1 MPSKPAPSFRSGRTV
16 IARKVGVM
24 IFHNFQLLD
33 AAGPISTFEMPARE
47 LKPPP
52 YDLQVIAP
60 LDNGPAAVR
69 SSSGASMHAA
79 PLPRDPKFDTL
90 IVAGGVGTRK
100 AMIDPRVQQFLAK
113 AAKTSRRICSVCSGA
128 YILAAAGLLDG
139 KRATTHW
146 SRTPDFRER
155 FPQVKLDPDC
165 IYTRDGKVWT
175 SAGITAGIDLSLAL
189 IADDLGEDIS
199 RSAAQQLVVYHR
211 RPGGQS
217 QFSAMLEIER
227 TEGRFTP
234 LLAWMRERLDEALSV
249 EDLAHQ
255 ANMSP
260 RNFARAFA
268 AETGVTPAKAVERLR
283 LETAREQVEN
293 SAEPIDQIAQA
304 SGFGDPERMRRA
316 FLRAFGQPPQALRR
330 IARGQPAA

>member
-1 MPSKPAPSFRSGRTV
+1 MPGKPRSVRTPTLRNGV
-16 IARKVGVM
+16 ARKIGVM
-24 IFHNFQLLD
+24 IFDDFQLLD
-33 AAGPISTFEMPARE
+33 AAGPISTFEMPSR
-47 LKPPP
+47 LKPAP
-52 YDLQVIAP
+52 YEIQIIAP
-60 LDNGPAAVR
+60 EPGQVR
-69 SSSGASMHAA
+69 SSSGASMYAD
-79 PLPRDPKFDTL
+79 PLPRDPKYDTL
-90 IVAGGVGTRK
+90 IVSGGWGTRK
-100 AMIDPRVQQFLAK
+100 AMLDPKVQQFILK
-113 AAKTSRRICSVCSGA
+113 AAKSARRVCSVCSGA

-146 SRTPDFRER
+146 RRTPDFQQR
-155 FPQVKLDPDC
+155 FPKVKLEPNC

-199 RSAAQQLVVYHR
+199 RSAAQELVVYHR

-227 TEGRFTP
+227 TQGRFTP
-234 LLAWMRERLDEALSV
+234 LLAWMRERLDEPLSV

-255 ANMSP
+255 SNMSP

-293 SAEPIDQIAQA
+293 SHDPLDQIALH
-304 SGFGDPERMRRA
+304 SGFRDPERMRRA
-316 FLRAFGQPPQALRR
+316 FLRSFGQPPQALRR
-330 IARGQPAA
+330 LARGQPAA